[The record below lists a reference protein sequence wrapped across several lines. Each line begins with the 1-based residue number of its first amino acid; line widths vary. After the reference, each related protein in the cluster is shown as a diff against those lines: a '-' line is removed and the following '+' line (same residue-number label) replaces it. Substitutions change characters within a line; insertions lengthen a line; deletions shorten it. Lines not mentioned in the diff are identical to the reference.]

1 MDRGRKKAI
10 RSTGGHRY
18 VTEPHGIL
26 AAIAEAHS
34 VVACSK

>member
-1 MDRGRKKAI
+1 MDRGRRKAI
-10 RSTGGHRY
+10 RSPGGHRY

-34 VVACSK
+34 VVAGSK

>member
-18 VTEPHGIL
+18 VTEPHGKL
-26 AAIAEAHS
+26 AAIAEAQS
-34 VVACSK
+34 VVAGSK